1 MIRIRD
7 LARHLDISIGTV
19 SRALNDKSDV
29 NPQTRA
35 KVQAA
40 AAKLGYSP
48 NQSGR
53 SLRRGQTDL
62 VGMIIPTGVDDRLI
76 SGVFLSVLDGLRRR
90 LRQDGFDLAI
100 FLHGDDE
107 DVFGSLKRIA
117 ERGLVDALVISNT
130 LRRDPRIDYL
140 VEKRRPFAA
149 FGRSLSGGGHAW
161 VDPDFGA
168 AVGGAV
174 ERLAA
179 LGHRRIG
186 LLLPGGPVN
195 YLHVI
200 LEAYRGAMARRGLPV
215 DPAWDM
221 RRPVG
226 ERGGGEAVAAMSAM
240 PSPPT
245 ALLISDW
252 RHAVGVYAALAEAGL
267 KPGDDLSL
275 VGILPEA
282 GTKFLTPALTTY
294 QTDWTAVGGRLGEAL
309 LASIA
314 DAGGQGGGAGR
325 RQEIMP
331 VRYVAGQSI
340 GPPRGA
346 G

>member
-19 SRALNDKSDV
+19 SRALNDKADV
-29 NPQTRA
+29 NPATRA

-90 LRQDGFDLAI
+90 LREDGFDLAI

-130 LRRDPRIDYL
+130 LRHDPRIDYL

-161 VDPDFGA
+161 VDPDFA
-168 AVGGAV
+168 EATRAAV

-179 LGHRRIG
+179 LGHRRIA
-186 LLLPGGPVN
+186 LLLPEAPVN
-195 YLHVI
+195 YLRLIHD
-200 LEAYRGAMARRGLPV
+200 AYHDAMARCGLPV
-215 DPAWDM
+215 DPAWDL
-221 RRPVG
+221 RHPAD
-226 ERGGGEAVAAMSAM
+226 ERGGADAVATMLAMSAC
-240 PSPPT
+240 PT

-252 RHAVGVYAALAEAGL
+252 RHAVGVYGALAETGL

-275 VGILPEA
+275 IGILPEA

-294 QTDWTAVGGRLGEAL
+294 VTDWTAIGGRLGGAL

-314 DAGGQGGGAGR
+314 DAGGQGADAR
-325 RQEIMP
+325 ARQEVMP
-331 VRYVAGQSI
+331 VHYVAGQSL